1 MNPRASFWF
10 LSLVTAIPSIAQAGA
25 YTLSTG
31 NNLTT
36 EINGRTYQCSG
47 VFACWDESCYCNF
60 SRIDG
65 VAIPCNGKPTIVH
78 ANGGGTVSVLAQI
91 ADSAYVSKDSTVCGE
106 ALISDQVIIQNGSA
120 INATAR
126 ITGKSILTHTIIN
139 KEATIHNSVL
149 DDCTINDRF
158 EAYQSKAT
166 HAQFNSQV
174 RLDYGTEI
182 TGCSINSVALL
193 KGKKLACVTK

>member
-1 MNPRASFWF
+1 MLNPGVVFLFSFIV
-10 LSLVTAIPSIAQAGA
+10 LPSVSLAGA
-25 YTLSTG
+25 FT
-31 NNLTT
+31 
-36 EINGRTYQCSG
+36 ITYGSNSETVIDGKTYKCDGMLQ
-47 VFACWDESCYCNF
+47 CWDENCYCNF
-60 SRIDG
+60 VKIEG
-65 VAIPCNGKPTIVH
+65 VAVPCNGKPTIVH
-78 ANGGGTVSVLAQI
+78 PNGGGTISRLARI
-91 ADSAYVSKDSTVCGE
+91 ADSVYLSKDSTVCGE